1 VNLFDANEDYG
12 MQVMVVNFSNW
23 ICLKKTKDGHPHHP
37 TRLAYDEMEFALFD
51 MDKYIEGG
59 ANGSNKKR
67 KI

>member
-1 VNLFDANEDYG
+1 VIEAK
-12 MQVMVVNFSNW
+12 SAKW

-37 TRLAYDEMEFALFD
+37 TRLAYDEMEFAMFD

-59 ANGSNKKR
+59 ASGSNKKR